1 MGEGK
6 EEGRGGR
13 VGGRGGRKGGEG
25 RGEEGS
31 DGEGGEEGWGRNVV
45 NISSSLLQYHQNI
58 ATLLL
63 EVVKYDSML
72 LWLLAHQ
79 KIQNGSA

>member
-25 RGEEGS
+25 R
-31 DGEGGEEGWGRNVV
+31 GRNVV

-72 LWLLAHQ
+72 PWLLAHQ